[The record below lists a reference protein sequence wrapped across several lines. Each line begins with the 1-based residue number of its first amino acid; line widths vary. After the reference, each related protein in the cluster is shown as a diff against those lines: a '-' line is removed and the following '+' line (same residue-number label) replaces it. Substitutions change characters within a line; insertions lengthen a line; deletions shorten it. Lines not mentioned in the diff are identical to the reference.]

1 MKRILVIGC
10 PGAGKSTF
18 ARALRDRLNLPLYHL
33 DMLFWNADK
42 TTVSRDEFDRKLAK
56 ILQKD
61 EWIVDGNYN
70 RTLETRLKRCDTVFF
85 LDFPKEV
92 CLEGIKKRVGTKR
105 EDMPFVETQIDG
117 ELLRLVENFEKDSRP
132 KIIELLQKNK
142 SSDVKIFNS
151 REEMSRFLQNI
162 SLT

>member
-1 MKRILVIGC
+1 
-10 PGAGKSTF
+10 
-18 ARALRDRLNLPLYHL
+18 
-33 DMLFWNADK
+33 MLFWNVDK
-42 TTVSRDEFDRKLAK
+42 TIVSRDEFDRKLAE

-70 RTLETRLKRCDTVFF
+70 RTLEARLKHCDTVFF

-92 CLEGIKKRVGTKR
+92 CLDGIKKRVGTKR

-117 ELLRLVENFEKDSRP
+117 ELLRVVENFEKDSRP

-142 SSDVKIFNS
+142 SSDIRIFDS

>member
-10 PGAGKSTF
+10 PGVGKSTF

-42 TTVSRDEFDRKLAK
+42 TTVTRDEFDRKLAE

-70 RTLETRLKRCDTVFF
+70 RTLEIRLKRCDTVFF

-117 ELLRLVENFEKDSRP
+117 ELLRVVENFEKDSRP

-142 SSDVKIFNS
+142 SSDIRIFDS